1 MKSYTMKQKENEI
14 REFCLERLEEI
25 ADYEGFED
33 FSEMD
38 ISDLHNQIFN
48 EDYYIVGY
56 YQAEQWLGTD
66 TFSAIAEI
74 KHYEEMNFGESHTDF
89 SSSEAVVNMY
99 VYILGEEVIQ
109 DCFDEVVEKLG
120 DDQLSLDLET
130 EEAS

>member
-1 MKSYTMKQKENEI
+1 MKQKENEI

-25 ADYEGFED
+25 ADYKGFED

-38 ISDLHNQIFN
+38 MCELHNQIFN

-66 TFSAIAEI
+66 TFQVIAEI
-74 KHYEEMNFGESHTDF
+74 KDYEEMNFGEPHTDF

-109 DCFDEVVEKLG
+109 DCFDEVIEKLE
-120 DDQLSLDLET
+120 DKQLKLDCEYT
-130 EEAS
+130 C

>member
-1 MKSYTMKQKENEI
+1 MKQKENEI

-25 ADYEGFED
+25 ADYKGFED

-38 ISDLHNQIFN
+38 MSDLHHQIFN

-74 KHYEEMNFGESHTDF
+74 KDYEEMNFGESHTDF

-109 DCFDEVVEKLG
+109 ACFDEVVEKLE
-120 DDQLSLDLET
+120 DKQLKLDCEYT
-130 EEAS
+130 C

>member
-25 ADYEGFED
+25 ADYKGFED

-38 ISDLHNQIFN
+38 ISDLHHQIFN

-66 TFSAIAEI
+66 TFRVIAEI
-74 KHYEEMNFGESHTDF
+74 RDYEEMNFGESHTDF

-109 DCFDEVVEKLG
+109 ACFDEVVEKLE
-120 DDQLSLDLET
+120 DKQLKLDCEY
-130 EEAS
+130 SC

>member
-1 MKSYTMKQKENEI
+1 MKQKENEI

-25 ADYEGFED
+25 ADYKGFED

-38 ISDLHNQIFN
+38 ISDLHHQIFN

-66 TFSAIAEI
+66 TFRVIAEI
-74 KHYEEMNFGESHTDF
+74 RDYEEMNFGESHTDF

-109 DCFDEVVEKLG
+109 ACFDEVVEKLE
-120 DDQLSLDLET
+120 DKQLKLDCEY
-130 EEAS
+130 SC

>member
-25 ADYEGFED
+25 ADYKGFED

-38 ISDLHNQIFN
+38 IGDLHNQIFN
-48 EDYYIVGY
+48 EDYYIIGY
-56 YQAEQWLGTD
+56 YKAEQWLGSD
-66 TFSAIAEI
+66 TFSVIAEV
-74 KHYEEMNFGESHTDF
+74 KDYEEMNFGESHTDF

-109 DCFDEVVEKLG
+109 DCFDEVVEKLE
-120 DDQLSLDLET
+120 DKQLSLKFDCEY
-130 EEAS
+130 SC

>member
-25 ADYEGFED
+25 ADYKGFED

-38 ISDLHNQIFN
+38 ISDLHHQIFN

-66 TFSAIAEI
+66 TFRVIAEI
-74 KHYEEMNFGESHTDF
+74 RDYEEMSFGESHTDF

-109 DCFDEVVEKLG
+109 ACFDEVVEKLE
-120 DDQLSLDLET
+120 DKQLKLDCGY
-130 EEAS
+130 SC

>member
-25 ADYEGFED
+25 ADYKGFED
-33 FSEMD
+33 FSEME
-38 ISDLHNQIFN
+38 IGDLHHQIFN

-66 TFSAIAEI
+66 TFSVIAEI
-74 KHYEEMNFGESHTDF
+74 KDYEEMNFGESHTDF

-99 VYILGEEVIQ
+99 VYILGEEVIHA
-109 DCFDEVVEKLG
+109 CFDEVVEKLE
-120 DDQLSLDLET
+120 DKQLKLDCEYT
-130 EEAS
+130 C

>member
-25 ADYEGFED
+25 ADYKGFED
-33 FSEMD
+33 FCEMD
-38 ISDLHNQIFN
+38 TSELHNQIFN

-66 TFSAIAEI
+66 TFRVIAEI
-74 KHYEEMNFGESHTDF
+74 KDYEEMNFGESHTDF
-89 SSSEAVVNMY
+89 SSSESVVNMY

-109 DCFDEVVEKLG
+109 ACFDEVVDKLE
-120 DDQLSLDLET
+120 DKQLKLDCEY
-130 EEAS
+130 SC

>member
-25 ADYEGFED
+25 ADYKGFED
-33 FSEMD
+33 FSEME
-38 ISDLHNQIFN
+38 ISDLHHQIFN

-66 TFSAIAEI
+66 TFNVIAEI

-109 DCFDEVVEKLG
+109 ACFDEVVEKLE
-120 DDQLSLDLET
+120 DKQLKLDCEY
-130 EEAS
+130 SC

>member
-25 ADYEGFED
+25 ADYKGFED
-33 FSEMD
+33 FSEME
-38 ISDLHNQIFN
+38 ISDLHHQIFN

-66 TFSAIAEI
+66 TFRVIAEI
-74 KHYEEMNFGESHTDF
+74 KDYEDMHFGESHTDF

-109 DCFDEVVEKLG
+109 ACFDEVVEKLE
-120 DDQLSLDLET
+120 DKQLKLDCEYT
-130 EEAS
+130 C

>member
-1 MKSYTMKQKENEI
+1 MKQKENEI

-25 ADYEGFED
+25 ADYKGFED

-38 ISDLHNQIFN
+38 TSELHNQIFN
-48 EDYYIVGY
+48 EDYYIIGY

-74 KHYEEMNFGESHTDF
+74 KDYEEMNFGESHTDF

-109 DCFDEVVEKLG
+109 DCFDEVIEKLE
-120 DDQLSLDLET
+120 DKQLKLDCEYT
-130 EEAS
+130 C

>member
-1 MKSYTMKQKENEI
+1 MKSHTMKQKENEI

-25 ADYEGFED
+25 ADYKGFED

-38 ISDLHNQIFN
+38 ISDLHHQIFN

-66 TFSAIAEI
+66 TFRVIAEI
-74 KHYEEMNFGESHTDF
+74 KDYEEMNFGESHTDF

-99 VYILGEEVIQ
+99 VYILGEEVIHA
-109 DCFDEVVEKLG
+109 CFDEVVDKLE
-120 DDQLSLDLET
+120 DKQLKLDCEY
-130 EEAS
+130 SC

>member
-25 ADYEGFED
+25 ADYKGFED

-38 ISDLHNQIFN
+38 TSDLHHQIFN

-66 TFSAIAEI
+66 TFSVIAEI
-74 KHYEEMNFGESHTDF
+74 KDYEEMNFGESHTDF

>member
-1 MKSYTMKQKENEI
+1 MKRYTMKQKENEI

-25 ADYEGFED
+25 ADYKGFED

-74 KHYEEMNFGESHTDF
+74 KDYEEMNFGESHTDF

-109 DCFDEVVEKLG
+109 DCFDEVIEKL
-120 DDQLSLDLET
+120 DSQCILEV
-130 EEAS
+130 S

>member
-25 ADYEGFED
+25 ADYKGFED

-38 ISDLHNQIFN
+38 ISDLHHQIFN

-66 TFSAIAEI
+66 TFRVIAEI
-74 KHYEEMNFGESHTDF
+74 RDYEEMNFGESHTDF

-109 DCFDEVVEKLG
+109 AYFDEVVEKLE
-120 DDQLSLDLET
+120 DKQLKLDCEY
-130 EEAS
+130 SC

>member
-1 MKSYTMKQKENEI
+1 MKQKENEI

-25 ADYEGFED
+25 ADYKGFED

-38 ISDLHNQIFN
+38 ISDLHHQIFN

-66 TFSAIAEI
+66 TFRVIAEI
-74 KHYEEMNFGESHTDF
+74 KDYEEMHFGECHTDL

-109 DCFDEVVEKLG
+109 ACFDEVVEKLE
-120 DDQLSLDLET
+120 DKQLKLDCEYT
-130 EEAS
+130 C

>member
-1 MKSYTMKQKENEI
+1 MKRYTMKQKENEI

-25 ADYEGFED
+25 ADYKGFED

-38 ISDLHNQIFN
+38 MCELHNQIFN

-66 TFSAIAEI
+66 TFQVIAEI
-74 KHYEEMNFGESHTDF
+74 KDYEEMNFGEPHTDF

-109 DCFDEVVEKLG
+109 ACFDEVVEKLE
-120 DDQLSLDLET
+120 DKQLKLDCEY
-130 EEAS
+130 SC